1 LRVVSVNVGLPRE
14 VEWRGKQVTTGIF
27 KTSVAGPVAVAGVQL
42 AGDSQADLSVH
53 GGPGKAVYG
62 YPSEHFEFWQRAYP
76 EVEIGPGV
84 FGENLTLEGWLEEN
98 VHLGDR
104 FRAGTAELVVTQPR
118 VPCFKLGLRF
128 GRPDVVK
135 RFLAEDRSGIYFA
148 IAKPGEVAAGDPF
161 ERIAE
166 DSRRVSVADIVRIYR
181 GELDDPDLLQRAIAV
196 ESFPEEFRQIYREKL
211 ARR

>member
-1 LRVVSVNVGLPRE
+1 MRVVSVNVGLPRE